1 MDSQT
6 QTKNMAGDSLVDQAA
21 ALFAEIPYPSITA
34 IERYLRPG
42 YRAAAD
48 CMAELEARGIVSAP
62 DESGLRQYRGPKKDG
77 VAGFREIARKIGA
90 VMEPAGR
97 WWENLPT
104 FEQREYAK
112 KAGARWIPWGDMD
125 ERERRNIR
133 HQYLAARREYERL
146 ARQFVGFGGTA
157 A

>member
-6 QTKNMAGDSLVDQAA
+6 QNMAGASLVDQAA
-21 ALFAEIPYPSITA
+21 ALFAEIPYPSIVA

-42 YRAAAD
+42 YKAAAD
-48 CMAELEARGIVSAP
+48 CMAELEALGIVSAP
-62 DESGLRQYRGPKKDG
+62 GEDGLRQYMGPKKDG
-77 VAGFREIARKIGA
+77 VAGFREMARKIGA

-112 KAGARWIPWGDMD
+112 KANVRWIPWGDMD
-125 ERERRNIR
+125 DAERRNIR
-133 HQYLAARREYERL
+133 YQYLSARREYERL
-146 ARQFVGFGGTA
+146 SRQFVGLGGVA